1 MYGLVN
7 RAIQEMVVEAHGDEA
22 WKQVAKDAGIDAAG
36 IVDMTSYD
44 DEITFKLI
52 GNASNLLNVPADE
65 LLHAFGKHW
74 VLYTSS
80 AKWGYL
86 FELAGNDFLSFL
98 HGMDNLH
105 ARVEAQMPESRMPQF
120 TVIEHPDHV
129 ELQYRSD
136 REGLAPMVGG
146 LLDGLMDK
154 FDERWHVQHT
164 LKQSDNGYDAFV
176 LRMAV
181 DKSNAA

>member
-65 LLHAFGKHW
+65 LLHA
-74 VLYTSS
+74 
-80 AKWGYL
+80 
-86 FELAGNDFLSFL
+86 LSL
-98 HGMDNLH
+98 IH
-105 ARVEAQMPESRMPQF
+105 
-120 TVIEHPDHV
+120 I
-129 ELQYRSD
+129 
-136 REGLAPMVGG
+136 
-146 LLDGLMDK
+146 
-154 FDERWHVQHT
+154 
-164 LKQSDNGYDAFV
+164 
-176 LRMAV
+176 
-181 DKSNAA
+181 